1 MNLRLRLI
9 VVFFLLSVVPV
20 GAVTYYT
27 YASNAQAIRDAA
39 SSEAAQL
46 ADELSK
52 RMRAVTTQLGQ
63 RVETLVELPRGGDAA
78 RRERAASGGG
88 RAEAGSRARS
98 ACRAGAPPA
107 VVQPE
112 MAELDLKLGE
122 LAELINNIEIRGMRG
137 RRRFGPPP
145 EGRVPGRPEGGPF
158 VAPAPPGP
166 PATSPGSPA
175 SPSAPASAGTVPPA
189 PAGPPNGPRG
199 LRARR
204 RSRPPPERA
213 ARRAGA
219 GAGRRPGRS
228 QAHPH
233 RSAPGPA

>member
-39 SSEAAQL
+39 MSEAAQL

-63 RVETLVELPRGGDAA
+63 RVETLVELPAEGRPSTS
-78 RRERAASGGG
+78 EPRAA
-88 RAEAGSRARS
+88 AVVPKPAPAP
-98 ACRAGAPPA
+98 APPAAPAAPAA

-122 LAELINNIEIRGMRG
+122 LAELVNNIEIRGMRG
-137 RRRFGPPP
+137 GRRFGQPP
-145 EGRVPGRPEGGPF
+145 EGRGPGRPEGGPF
-158 VAPAPPGP
+158 VAPAPPTP
-166 PATSPGSPA
+166 PVTSPGSPP
-175 SPSAPASAGTVPPA
+175 SPSGSAIGRDHPGCAVRPAK
-189 PAGPPNGPRG
+189 
-199 LRARR
+199 
-204 RSRPPPERA
+204 RPTS
-213 ARRAGA
+213 
-219 GAGRRPGRS
+219 RRPGRS
-228 QAHPH
+228 QTHPH
-233 RSAPGPA
+233 RPAPGPP